1 MVACPVAKIHENI
14 NKFSLTPVTKTI
26 QKTRYIHL
34 CCSVEVKKYHIQIP
48 TREHMSGLMKE
59 QLCDMQDTITWDT
72 TTVM

>member
-26 QKTRYIHL
+26 EKTRYIH
-34 CCSVEVKKYHIQIP
+34 SVEVKQYHIQIP
-48 TREHMSGLMKE
+48 TRERMSGLMKE